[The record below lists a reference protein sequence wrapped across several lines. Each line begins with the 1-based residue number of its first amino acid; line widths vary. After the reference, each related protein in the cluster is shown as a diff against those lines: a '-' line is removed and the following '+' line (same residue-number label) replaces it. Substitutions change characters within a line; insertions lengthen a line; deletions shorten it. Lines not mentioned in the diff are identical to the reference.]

1 MNDPKIYF
9 DVGANDGRS
18 SLPMAGNPD
27 WIVYAFEPTPE
38 LADHLRAR
46 ARACTNYHVIQKA
59 VSDKPGTAK
68 FNVAGQGDW
77 GTSSLLDFNDNIENT
92 WKGRT
97 DFKVTQKIDVEII
110 TLRDFCLENNITQI
124 DHLHTDVQGLDYQV
138 LLGLGDMIS
147 IVQGGDI
154 ECSRNHDTKLYKDEK
169 YVFEDVCLGLYQSG
183 FMIEAINP
191 NDDHGHLCTA
201 DSKLSDA
208 NELSIWYRR
217 R

>member
-1 MNDPKIYF
+1 
-9 DVGANDGRS
+9 
-18 SLPMAGNPD
+18 
-27 WIVYAFEPTPE
+27 
-38 LADHLRAR
+38 
-46 ARACTNYHVIQKA
+46 
-59 VSDKPGTAK
+59 
-68 FNVAGQGDW
+68 
-77 GTSSLLDFNDNIENT
+77 
-92 WKGRT
+92 
-97 DFKVTQKIDVEII
+97 
-110 TLRDFCLENNITQI
+110 
-124 DHLHTDVQGLDYQV
+124 
-138 LLGLGDMIS
+138 MIS